1 MLEYR
6 VEHEADV
13 IAVQRAAREQAIDIG
28 FRRIDSIEIAIIAS
42 ELASNIVKYGVRGS
56 LRLEEVDDP
65 LKGPGIRI
73 TAFDCGPPFHDFSL
87 ALKDGFNDKGPLDPA
102 SLIGRRGIGAGLGA
116 VMRFSDE
123 FGWQPTKDGKLV
135 WVVRYMKRLKRPPY
149 VTG

>member
-13 IAVQRAAREQAIDIG
+13 IAVQRAARERACELG
-28 FRRIDSIEIAIIAS
+28 FKRIDSIEIAIVAS

-56 LRLEEVDDP
+56 LRIEPVDD
-65 LKGPGIRI
+65 LAKGLGIRL

-123 FGWQPTKDGKLV
+123 FGWEPTNSGKRV
-135 WVVRYMKRLKRPPY
+135 WVVRYMKRNKRQLYSP
-149 VTG
+149 